1 VAEALQLWSN
11 KKNYSEAIY
20 IYANATK
27 QLTISTKRWKFQW
40 LSGTLCAKY
49 MLIRGSEGMTPGKV
63 LEFRFSESASAGY
76 PHLST
81 N

>member
-49 MLIRGSEGMTPGKV
+49 MLIRGSEGMTPGKFWNLGSLRV
-63 LEFRFSESASAGY
+63 HLLAIHISAQI
-76 PHLST
+76 
-81 N
+81 